1 MSSVTGFTNPT
12 VVADRHGR
20 RARVMAPARYRR
32 LAWAVITVVA
42 FMAMAETVCFL
53 GISRHQAEQNSERL
67 QNRATRL
74 LLQSLIDAE
83 TGVRG
88 YVITGKPQFLEP
100 YHSGI
105 RAMEALPPGR
115 LTELDMG
122 EGAHAGGGSTF
133 SATLSS
139 LRKLWATEIDAVQP
153 SMDRSASERALA
165 EGKVYMDALR
175 IPIARLMD
183 KRDGIVADLDRSMST
198 ERTAN
203 LVLILFG
210 TITAIGAVVYA
221 FDRSIR
227 DGVRRDRAVK
237 NGAEASRRTRLLSS
251 MTEMLQSATDRD
263 DANEVLRASATHLM
277 PGVAG
282 ALYVFNNSRDRLDL
296 STRWPGTEPGEP
308 EAVPDHI
315 APSACWALKRGKSHR
330 NRVFAGALRCTHC
343 GNGGPNLEI
352 PMAAR
357 GELYGLLQ
365 LTARGIDPDQRLD
378 ELQEVAGSVADS
390 MSLALSS
397 IALREQ
403 LRNQA
408 LRDPLT
414 GLYNRRFM
422 EEMLAR
428 FTQEAG
434 RRQSPTSAVM
444 IDLDHFKLLN
454 DQYGHPA
461 GDMVLR
467 HVANAI
473 ASLVRPTDVAC
484 RIGGEELLIL
494 MPDCDLASAE
504 AKAELI
510 RAAIASLSTD
520 GGTPPVTA
528 SFGVA
533 SRPETTARGED
544 LLPHA
549 DAALYAAKN
558 KGRNTVVVS
567 PLRQSTPALVVAE
580 GR

>member
-1 MSSVTGFTNPT
+1 M
-12 VVADRHGR
+12 
-20 RARVMAPARYRR
+20 
-32 LAWAVITVVA
+32 
-42 FMAMAETVCFL
+42 
-53 GISRHQAEQNSERL
+53 
-67 QNRATRL
+67 
-74 LLQSLIDAE
+74 
-83 TGVRG
+83 
-88 YVITGKPQFLEP
+88 
-100 YHSGI
+100 
-105 RAMEALPPGR
+105 
-115 LTELDMG
+115 
-122 EGAHAGGGSTF
+122 
-133 SATLSS
+133 
-139 LRKLWATEIDAVQP
+139 
-153 SMDRSASERALA
+153 
-165 EGKVYMDALR
+165 
-175 IPIARLMD
+175 
-183 KRDGIVADLDRSMST
+183 
-198 ERTAN
+198 
-203 LVLILFG
+203 
-210 TITAIGAVVYA
+210 
-221 FDRSIR
+221 
-227 DGVRRDRAVK
+227 
-237 NGAEASRRTRLLSS
+237 
-251 MTEMLQSATDRD
+251 
-263 DANEVLRASATHLM
+263 
-277 PGVAG
+277 
-282 ALYVFNNSRDRLDL
+282 
-296 STRWPGTEPGEP
+296 
-308 EAVPDHI
+308 
-315 APSACWALKRGKSHR
+315 
-330 NRVFAGALRCTHC
+330 
-343 GNGGPNLEI
+343 
-352 PMAAR
+352 
-357 GELYGLLQ
+357 LQ

-558 KGRNTVVVS
+558 KGRTPVVVS
-567 PLRQSTPALVVAE
+567 PLRQSTPALVVAD